1 MTKMDQIVVAGNW
14 VRGRRTVD
22 IDRPQTQAHGHY
34 AGRNMGI
41 RSNRLTFHETILFI
55 KDSPEVLKGGVVFF
69 FFSQVEHHAGI
80 DAGSQTGGGEA
91 GGSCSEAA
99 SEALSHPS

>member
-1 MTKMDQIVVAGNW
+1 MVIDSDDKCSNWKAKLVSNGHENRGELTLTEMNQIVVAGNW

-41 RSNRLTFHETILFI
+41 RSNRLLTFHETILY
-55 KDSPEVLKGGVVFF
+55 KG
-69 FFSQVEHHAGI
+69 
-80 DAGSQTGGGEA
+80 
-91 GGSCSEAA
+91 
-99 SEALSHPS
+99 